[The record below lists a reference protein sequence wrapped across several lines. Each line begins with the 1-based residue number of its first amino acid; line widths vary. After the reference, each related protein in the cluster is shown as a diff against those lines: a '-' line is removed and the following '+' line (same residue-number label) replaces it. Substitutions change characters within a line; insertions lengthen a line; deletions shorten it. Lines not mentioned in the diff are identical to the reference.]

1 MSKLLVNGGKELFG
15 EVNISGA
22 KNAAVAIIPA
32 AILAD
37 GVCRIEN
44 VPDIKDV
51 EVVLDIL
58 KILGAKVNKIDSN
71 TIEIDSRYLN
81 SFIADCEEARKM
93 RASYYLMGALLG
105 RMGRARVRL
114 PGGCNFGERPID
126 QHIKGFEAMG
136 ADVTIDGC
144 VVSAKADHLEGE
156 SIYLDIVSVGA
167 TINIMLAACL
177 ADGKT
182 IIENAAKEPHIVDVA
197 NFLNSMGA
205 KIRGA
210 GTDTIRIEGVE
221 KMHGGTYSIIP
232 DQIEAGT
239 FMIAAAGT
247 GGEVLVKNIIPKH
260 MESLSAKLEEIGVQ
274 IKEFDDSIL
283 VSRKK
288 EMPLRRA
295 NIKTMPY
302 PGFPTDLQPQIVALL
317 SMAEGTST
325 VTESVW
331 ESRFQYI
338 EELKKMGADIVIGGN
353 RAVIHGVKMLRGT
366 EVMATDLRAGAS
378 LVISALMTEGQT
390 LIGNLGFIERGYEKI
405 EEKLTAL
412 GADIRKVEE

>member
-71 TIEIDSRYLN
+71 TLEIDSRYLN

-93 RASYYLMGALLG
+93 RVSYYLMGALLG

-144 VVSAKADHLEGE
+144 VVSAKAEHLAGE

-239 FMIAAAGT
+239 FMIAVAGC

-260 MESLSAKLEEIGVQ
+260 MESLSAKLEEVGVQ

-288 EMPLRRA
+288 DVPLRRA

-331 ESRFQYI
+331 ESRFQYT

-390 LIGNLGFIERGYEKI
+390 FIGNLAFIERGYEKI
-405 EEKLTAL
+405 EEKLTGL
-412 GADIRKVEE
+412 GADIRKVEG